1 MDISIRQLRNSNEQ
15 MFKSIVESYWPR
27 LHKFAQIYVLDREVA
42 KEIVQDTFLDLWKQR
57 EKLDKETCL
66 ITYLMVICRNKCFNY
81 LKGLQLEQVEINDL
95 NEFAIYQRSNVYVL
109 ENDSLE
115 ILMTKELASAIEASL
130 SKLSARTRDIFMMS
144 RYDGFKNKE
153 IAESQ
158 CITVKA
164 VEFHINKALS
174 HLRDDLSKEYLIPI
188 IFLILYIGLKK

>member
-1 MDISIRQLRNSNEQ
+1 M
-15 MFKSIVESYWPR
+15 
-27 LHKFAQIYVLDREVA
+27 
-42 KEIVQDTFLDLWKQR
+42 QDTFLVLWKQR

>member
-42 KEIVQDTFLDLWKQR
+42 KEIVQDTFLVLWKQR

-81 LKGLQLEQVEINDL
+81 LKGLQLEQVEI

>member
-1 MDISIRQLRNSNEQ
+1 
-15 MFKSIVESYWPR
+15 
-27 LHKFAQIYVLDREVA
+27 
-42 KEIVQDTFLDLWKQR
+42 
-57 EKLDKETCL
+57 
-66 ITYLMVICRNKCFNY
+66 
-81 LKGLQLEQVEINDL
+81 
-95 NEFAIYQRSNVYVL
+95 
-109 ENDSLE
+109 
-115 ILMTKELASAIEASL
+115 MTKELASAIEASL